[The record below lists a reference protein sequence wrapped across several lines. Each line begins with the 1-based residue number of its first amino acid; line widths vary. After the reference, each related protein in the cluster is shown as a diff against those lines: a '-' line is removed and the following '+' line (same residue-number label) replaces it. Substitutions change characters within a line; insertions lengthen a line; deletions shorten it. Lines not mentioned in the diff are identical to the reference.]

1 MAERFHFSFTPSL
14 LPSDALEEL
23 FVQKEDLAERIVELT
38 NDSVAT
44 EAKYHF
50 LLVGPRGIGK
60 THTVS
65 LIYHRIKAQY
75 PNQDQLLI
83 SWLREDSW
91 GISSFLDL
99 LIQILQALQKEYVDE
114 ELRLRTEE
122 LFTLLPKQ
130 AELAAAA
137 LLAEYVGKRTLFLIV
152 ENLDG
157 LFEGLGDMGQKRL
170 RAYLQENPFCT
181 ILATSPSLF
190 NGISKQTSP
199 FYGFFTMH
207 HLAEFD
213 FDHALEFL
221 TRIAKYKK
229 DKRLTSFLRTP
240 QGRARVRAVHHLA
253 GGNPRVYTIFAQFL
267 NRASMEKLVEPFMR
281 AMDDLTPYYQARM
294 SLLSPQ
300 QRKIIELLCDRRGA
314 VTVKEISQR
323 CFITHQTAS
332 GQLKLLREMRYV
344 NATAIGRESYYELN
358 EPLMRICLEVK
369 KHRGEP
375 LRLFV
380 EFLRCWYTLPE
391 LEGLM
396 ELVPLEMNIE
406 SQYIRQALKLTKDG
420 SGDPRITSCRKDLER
435 YNDAGE
441 YEKALKVLDELDA
454 LEGVTYENL
463 LERGDVFAALNKHEK
478 ALLIYKQAITIND
491 SLSFAWFDAGFS
503 YLNLEQYEEG
513 FLSFDKAIKL
523 GMDVHDVWGFRGF
536 CLRELGRHEEAVQSF
551 SKLVEKA
558 PTDKYAWDLMGKSL
572 NKLGRFTEAAEAFAK
587 AYELNNKN
595 YDALFNQYVALIS
608 AKEVQRALELGKV
621 HESILSQNR
630 LYFGMKAM
638 LLSLLGQDVE
648 ALLCWQ
654 QAIDK
659 GDRSSF
665 TPLGKVGSL
674 IALQRWDDADTALTE
689 TLIRCSDSKSPQEIV
704 SAYLLAKLFI
714 AKQNTVFWQQAVQ
727 LLCSRFAEHSALSS
741 LAAGLAKSVEFV
753 IPKAASDVTAN
764 MWRDVWAKSAG
775 GYPEMALA
783 LRLLDTAIK
792 YRIDKDQR
800 VLMELPIEERKIFE
814 EIIEKAERSKESV
827 DEDQISN
834 DH

>member
-14 LPSDALEEL
+14 LPSDALEAL

-38 NDSVAT
+38 SDSVAT

-65 LIYHRIKAQY
+65 LIYHRVKARY
-75 PNQDQLLI
+75 PNQDQLLVA
-83 SWLREDSW
+83 WLREDSW
-91 GISSFLDL
+91 GIASFLDL

-114 ELRLRTEE
+114 ELRLRTEV
-122 LFTLLPKQ
+122 LFTLSPKQ
-130 AELAAAA
+130 AEQAAAA
-137 LLAEYVGKRTLFLIV
+137 LLAEYVGKRTLFLII

-190 NGISKQTSP
+190 NGISLQTSP
-199 FYGFFTMH
+199 FYGFFSMN

-213 FDHALEFL
+213 FDHALDFL
-221 TRIAKYKK
+221 TKIARYKK
-229 DKRLTSFLRTP
+229 DKHLASFLRTP

-314 VTVKEISQR
+314 VTVKEIAQR
-323 CFITHQTAS
+323 CFITHQTTS
-332 GQLKLLREMRYV
+332 GQLKQLREMRYV

-380 EFLRCWYTLPE
+380 EFLRCWYTRTE

-396 ELVPLEMNIE
+396 ELAPLKTDIE
-406 SQYIRQALKLTKDG
+406 SQYIRQALKLSKDG
-420 SGDPRITSCRKDLER
+420 SDDPRISSCIKDLER
-435 YNDAGE
+435 YKDVGE

-463 LERGDVFAALNKHEK
+463 LERGNVFTSQNKHEK
-478 ALLIYKQAITIND
+478 ALLIYKQAISLDN

-503 YLNLEQYEEG
+503 YLNLDQYEDG

-523 GMDVHDVWGFRGF
+523 GMDIHDVWGFRGF
-536 CLRELGRHEEAVQSF
+536 CLQELGRHEEAVQSF
-551 SKLVEKA
+551 SKLAEKA
-558 PTDKYAWDLMGKSL
+558 PTDKYAWDFMGKSL
-572 NKLGRFTEAAEAFAK
+572 NKLGRFAEAAEAFAK
-587 AYELNNKN
+587 AYELDNKN
-595 YDALFNQYVALIS
+595 SNALFSQFVALIS
-608 AKEVQRALELGKV
+608 AKEVQRALEFGKT
-621 HESILSQNR
+621 HESILSQNK

-638 LLSLLGQDVE
+638 VLSLLGQDVE
-648 ALLCWQ
+648 ALPCWQ

-674 IALQRWDDADTALTE
+674 IALQRWDDADAALTE
-689 TLIRCSDSKSPQEIV
+689 TLIRCSDSKLPQEIA
-704 SAYLLAKLFI
+704 SAHILAKLFI
-714 AKQNTVFWQQAVQ
+714 GKQDAAFWQQAVQ
-727 LLCSRFAEHSALSS
+727 LLFSRFAEHEVLSS

-753 IPKAASDVTAN
+753 MQKAVSDVIAKT
-764 MWRDVWAKSAG
+764 WRDVWIKSAE
-775 GYPEMALA
+775 GYPEMELV

-792 YRIDKDQR
+792 YRTEKDQR

-814 EIIEKAERSKESV
+814 EIIEKAEKE
-827 DEDQISN
+827 QK
-834 DH
+834 

>member
-14 LPSDALEEL
+14 LPSDALEAL

-38 NDSVAT
+38 SDSVAT

-65 LIYHRIKAQY
+65 LIYHRVKARY
-75 PNQDQLLI
+75 PNHDQLLV

-91 GISSFLDL
+91 GIASFLDL

-114 ELRLRTEE
+114 ELRLQTEE
-122 LFTLLPKQ
+122 LFTLSPKQ
-130 AELAAAA
+130 AEQAAAA
-137 LLAEYVGKRTLFLIV
+137 LLAEYVGKRTLFLII

-190 NGISKQTSP
+190 NGISQQTSP
-199 FYGFFTMH
+199 FYGFFSMH

-213 FDHALEFL
+213 FDHALDFL
-221 TRIAKYKK
+221 TKIARYKK
-229 DKRLTSFLRTP
+229 DKHLTSFLRTP

-281 AMDDLTPYYQARM
+281 TMDDLTPYYQARM

-314 VTVKEISQR
+314 VTVKEIAQR
-323 CFITHQTAS
+323 CFITHQTTS
-332 GQLKLLREMRYV
+332 GQLKQLREMRYV

-396 ELVPLEMNIE
+396 ELAPLKTDIE
-406 SQYIRQALKLTKDG
+406 SQYIRQALKLSKDG
-420 SGDPRITSCRKDLER
+420 SDDPRISSCNKDLER
-435 YNDAGE
+435 YKDVGE

-454 LEGVTYENL
+454 LKGVTYENL
-463 LERGDVFAALNKHEK
+463 LERGNVFTAQNKHEK
-478 ALLIYKQAITIND
+478 ALLLYKQAIAIDD
-491 SLSFAWFDAGFS
+491 SMGFAWLDAGFS
-503 YLNLEQYEEG
+503 YLNLAQYEEG
-513 FLSFDKAIKL
+513 LQSYDKAIEL
-523 GMDVHDVWGFRGF
+523 GSDRPAVWGLRGV
-536 CLRELGRHEEAVQSF
+536 CLQKLGRHEEAVQSF
-551 SKLVEKA
+551 SNLVGKD
-558 PTDKYAWDLMGKSL
+558 PKDTFGWDFMGKSL
-572 NKLGRFTEAAEAFAK
+572 NELGRFNESAEAFGK
-587 AYELNNKN
+587 IHELDNENHR
-595 YDALFNQYVALIS
+595 ALFSQYIALIS
-608 AKEVQRALELGKV
+608 AKEIQRALELGKL
-621 HESILSQNR
+621 HESKLSENK
-630 LYFGMKAM
+630 LYFGIKAM
-638 LLSLLGQDVE
+638 VLSLLGQDAE
-648 ALLCWQ
+648 ALPCWR
-654 QAIDK
+654 QAIDQ
-659 GDRSSF
+659 GDSSSF
-665 TPLGKVGSL
+665 ILMGKVGSMV
-674 IALQRWDDADTALTE
+674 ALQRWDDADAALTE
-689 TLIRCSDSKSPQEIV
+689 ALIGCSDSKSPQEIV
-704 SAYLLAKLFI
+704 SEHILAKLFI
-714 AKQNTVFWQQAVQ
+714 YKQDAIFWQQGVQ
-727 LLCSRFAEHSALSS
+727 LLFSRFAEHELLSS

-753 IPKAASDVTAN
+753 MQKTVSDVTAKT
-764 MWRDVWAKSAG
+764 WRDIWVKSSE

-792 YRIDKDQR
+792 YRTEKDQR

-814 EIIEKAERSKESV
+814 EIIEKAEKKLK
-827 DEDQISN
+827 
-834 DH
+834 